1 MAKILKVTKPFSVL
15 EVGDTLELSDNGKTY
30 VTKKEEKF
38 DNGCVDGELFS
49 ASFNSSLSLSKSYV
63 ETLIEGGLLEEVYDK
78 KQDFV
83 NVFDEINRLLVKYT
97 KEYKE
102 ANDNANNLPAVV
114 RLEKMTVF
122 SNIINVLNHLNNLKK

>member
-1 MAKILKVTKPFSVL
+1 MAKILKVTKPFSIL

-30 VTKKEEKF
+30 VAKKEETF

-49 ASFNSSLSLSKSYV
+49 ALFNSSLSLSKAYV
-63 ETLIEGGLLEEVYDK
+63 DTLIESGLLEEVYDK

-83 NVFDEINRLLVKYT
+83 NVFDEINRLIVRYT

-102 ANDNANNLPAVV
+102 ADENANNLPAVV
-114 RLEKMTVF
+114 RLERMTVL
-122 SNIINVLNHLNNLKK
+122 NNMINVLNHLNNLKK